1 MPMFCS
7 TVTVTVTRTYYAS
20 PYYVNTLLF
29 TRYTINKRWFSVLR
43 VARFGNG
50 ITVTLFY
57 TSQESVSR
65 LCLKAANKNSHIKEF
80 N

>member
-7 TVTVTVTRTYYAS
+7 TMTVTVTRTYYAS

-50 ITVTLFY
+50 ITVTEANLARQVVRDDLESAY
-57 TSQESVSR
+57 CSQLMV
-65 LCLKAANKNSHIKEF
+65 
-80 N
+80 